1 MWNQKC
7 VIWVFF
13 GKNFKYTIV
22 KFEMSRLEFVYLQNL
37 SKKLKFLNLVIFE
50 IEFEN
55 NIVIF
60 EISTVEFFLIAKYR
74 GKTKM
79 LKFGTR
85 NALFLYFCGRILKQ
99 YHLI

>member
-22 KFEMSRLEFVYLQNL
+22 IFEMSSLQFVYLKNL
-37 SKKLKFLNLVIFE
+37 RKKLKFVNLVIFGL
-50 IEFEN
+50 EFEN
-55 NIVIF
+55 NIVKF

-74 GKTKM
+74 GKKKM
-79 LKFGTR
+79 SKFGTR
-85 NALFLYFCGRILKQ
+85 NASFLYF
-99 YHLI
+99 